1 MPIDFSLVDPNL
13 IYLALLAGLWL
24 GVTALYVP
32 GTWLPEIVSVIMVA
46 GSLFVLGSMA
56 TTWWAVALL
65 FLGVSMFLLLPF
77 FGEKYGRF
85 AEVGLAGQLIGGFFL
100 FQEQSISP
108 ILLIVTVLFGLL
120 YNRLVLVPTMKS
132 QRGFNEYDE
141 SNEVIGIRGRVIKD
155 LDPVGTVYVNKE
167 LWRARS
173 SENLDKDTPIM
184 VVGQDGL
191 ELIVEKAK
199 NEDVPYYEE
208 AQKRASINN

>member
-1 MPIDFSLVDPNL
+1 MPIDFLLLDPNL
-13 IYLALLAGLWL
+13 IYLALLSGLWL

-32 GTWLPEIVSVIMVA
+32 GTWIPEIVSVLMVA
-46 GSLFVLGSMA
+46 GSLFVLGAMA
-56 TTWWAVALL
+56 TTWWAVAML
-65 FLGVSMFLLLPF
+65 FLGVSMFLILPF

-85 AEVGLAGQLIGGFFL
+85 AEVGLLGQLIGGFFL
-100 FQEQSISP
+100 FQTQSISP
-108 ILLIVTVLFGLL
+108 ILLVVTVLFGLL
-120 YNRLVLVPTMKS
+120 YNRFVLIPTMKN
-132 QRGFNEYDE
+132 QRRFNEYDE
-141 SNEVIGIRGRVIKD
+141 SNAVVGIRGRVMRD

-173 SENLDKDTPIM
+173 SEPLDKDTPIM

-199 NEDVPYYEE
+199 NEDLPHYEE

>member
-173 SENLDKDTPIM
+173 SENLHKDTPIM